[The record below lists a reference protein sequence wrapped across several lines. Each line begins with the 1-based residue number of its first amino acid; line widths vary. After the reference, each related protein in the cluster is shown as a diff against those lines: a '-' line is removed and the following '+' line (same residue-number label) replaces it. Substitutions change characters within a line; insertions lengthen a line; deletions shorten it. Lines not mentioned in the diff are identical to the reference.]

1 MKQPIG
7 IMAAMEVE
15 VEAILKLCD
24 TTDQI
29 MIHNIPFYRASIANH
44 DLIIG
49 LCGIGKVAAAAR
61 TMLMIESFHPA
72 VIINIG
78 TAGGL
83 RKAQQVLDVVLATT
97 ICQYDIDVFDWGFGY
112 GNPHTCFDID
122 QGLLEK
128 SKNVINPKDHQVWI
142 GPIAT
147 GDAFVNRDDQVQTIL
162 TRYPESLCAEM
173 EGGAIAAVCN
183 MCDVAVLVIRSL
195 SDITVNEGNEITF
208 DQYVALASERAAK
221 WCRELVLTIDQ

>member
-1 MKQPIG
+1 MNQPIG

-15 VEAILKLCD
+15 ANAILDLCD
-24 TTDQI
+24 TTKKT
-29 MIHNIPFYRASIANH
+29 MIHNIPFYQATIDDH

-61 TMLMIESFHPA
+61 TMLMVESFHPSC
-72 VIINIG
+72 IINIG

-83 RKAQQVLDVVLATT
+83 KEDQHVLDVVLANT
-97 ICQYDIDVFDWGFGY
+97 ICQYDIDVFDWGYGY
-112 GNPHTCFDID
+112 GNPHTCFEID
-122 QGLLEK
+122 QTLLEK
-128 SKNVINPKDHQVWI
+128 AKRVISSTDHRVWI

-147 GDAFVNRDDQVQTIL
+147 GDAFVHRDDQVQTIL
-162 TRYPESLCAEM
+162 QRYPQSLCAEM

-183 MCDVAVLVIRSL
+183 MCDVPVLVIRSL

-208 DQYVALASERAAK
+208 DQYVKKASKRAAQ
-221 WCRELVLTIDQ
+221 WCRELVLTMDK